1 MSLILDSDIKSPMNQ
16 EPFVNK
22 LWKLIQIIFKKYI
35 DFFFHLKRTNTNRN
49 VTKRV
54 YY

>member
-22 LWKLIQIIFKKYI
+22 LWKSIQIIFLKYI
-35 DFFFHLKRTNTNRN
+35 DFFFSFEKDQY
-49 VTKRV
+49 KQ
-54 YY
+54 